1 MIADKRIIYTAAD
14 GSTSIVIP
22 SPEWGGTMAEL
33 AAHLGLTE
41 YTESDVSA
49 IPSDRTFRNAWKADL
64 STDIAKAK
72 NILRDKIRAIRA
84 PILADLDAEYMRA
97 DEADDNTK
105 KTTVRNKKQV
115 LRDAPAAPAIDAAAT
130 PEQLKSAWPVDI
142 LGVAP
147 WMK

>member
-1 MIADKRIIYTAAD
+1 
-14 GSTSIVIP
+14 
-22 SPEWGGTMAEL
+22 MAEL

-41 YTESDVSA
+41 YTESDMSA

-64 STDIAKAK
+64 STDMAKAK
-72 NILRDKIRAIRA
+72 NILRDKIRATRA
-84 PILADLDAEYMRA
+84 PILADLDADYMRA
-97 DEADDNTK
+97 DEAGDNAK
-105 KTTVRNKKQV
+105 KTIIRKKKQA

-130 PEQLKSAWPVDI
+130 PEGLKAEWPVDI